1 MRYLLMDRVI
11 RVERDRSLRAIKN
24 VTLAEDVY
32 ADHFLGFPVMPGAL
46 MIEVAAQAGT
56 ALLEVSG
63 NFQKKALLAM
73 VDRAKFRSM
82 VRPGDQLT
90 IDAVLAK
97 RSAETA
103 QVVAELRVGETLVM
117 DSKLVFSLRP
127 SEQFYPQKTRH
138 LVETAYDIWLDGT
151 EMLGFDESR

>member
-11 RVERDRSLRAIKN
+11 RLERDKSIRAIKN
-24 VTLAEDVY
+24 VTLAEDVF

-63 NFQKKALLAM
+63 GFKNKALLAM

-82 VRPGDQLT
+82 VRPGDQLSIEAALSGR
-90 IDAVLAK
+90 ID
-97 RSAETA
+97 ETA
-103 QVVAELRVGETLVM
+103 QIHGELRVGETLVM
-117 DSKLVFSLRP
+117 DARLVFTLQP
-127 SEQFYPQKTRH
+127 SEQFYPEKTRH
-138 LVETAYDIWLDGT
+138 LVDTAYNIWLEGA
-151 EMLGFDESR
+151 ELIGFE

>member
-11 RVERDRSLRAIKN
+11 RVERNKSLRAIKN

-63 NFQKKALLAM
+63 NFANKALLAM
-73 VDRAKFRSM
+73 VDRAKFRAM
-82 VRPGDQLT
+82 VRPGDQLR
-90 IDAVLAK
+90 IDAALANQ
-97 RSAETA
+97 SDETA
-103 QVVAELRVGETLVM
+103 QVVVELRVGDTLVM
-117 DSKLVFSLRP
+117 DSRLVFSLQP
-127 SEQFYPQKTRH
+127 SAQFYPQKTRH
-138 LVETAYDIWLDGT
+138 LVETVYDIWLDGT
-151 EMLGFDESR
+151 EMLGFD